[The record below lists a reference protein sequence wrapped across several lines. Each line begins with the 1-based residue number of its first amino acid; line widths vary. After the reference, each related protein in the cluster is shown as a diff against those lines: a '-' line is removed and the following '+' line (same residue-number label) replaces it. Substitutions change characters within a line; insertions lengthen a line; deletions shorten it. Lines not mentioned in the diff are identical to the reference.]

1 MNNRFLGPKFT
12 ITRRSFLAQLT
23 ALSAALTGPRHLWG
37 AMRKQLLGSADG
49 QTGKTLKW
57 SLKPGPLMTRWSSLV
72 DPQMP
77 HPFYPR
83 PQLVRRQWLNLNGI
97 WEYQP
102 GGTADEEPPFG
113 KSLAGAILVP
123 YPVESALSGVME
135 HHDRL
140 WYRRLL
146 TVPAAWHGKQIMLH
160 FGGVD
165 YESEVFVNGKRVG
178 LHRGGYDPF
187 SYDITS
193 FLTGVDGNENKD
205 ELIVRVYD
213 PTESGGQP
221 RGKQN
226 TKPRGITYT
235 PTTGIWQTVWLEPV
249 DPLSIEGLTMIPDID
264 RGLLNLT
271 VGTAKAHGNGT
282 VEIKVKAGQSVVST
296 LSAATDK
303 EVAVPVPNA
312 HLWSPDDPFLYSLE
326 LTLKQGNRV
335 VDKVSSYFGMRK
347 THVGDVDGQK
357 KLLLNNKFVFQL
369 GPLDQGF
376 WPDGIYTPPTD
387 DAMKNDIVQMKAMG
401 FNMVRK
407 HIKVEP
413 ARWYYWADTLG
424 LLVWQDMPSADSYPG
439 KAFVPPPVEKDEFET
454 ELKRM
459 IETHKNSPSI
469 VLWTIFNEGQGQFD
483 TERLVDIARGLDK
496 SRPINEASG
505 GQIMGFGDI
514 NDVHSYPQPAVRPS
528 NGRQALA
535 CGEFGGIGYLIPEHS
550 WEKSGHGY
558 VEVDTSTD
566 LLYLYAEYIAE
577 VKVMRDSRN
586 LSAAVYTELTDVMT
600 EVNGLLTYDRVA
612 KVPVEK
618 IREVNTF
625 HFPAPTYKAIV
636 PTSDKE
642 GQIWKY
648 TFEKPNEMWSNK
660 EYDDSKWSQGPG
672 AFGDQEDHL
681 GTKWATPDLW
691 LRRHFNPGALTADQV
706 GNLVI
711 TEARQ
716 GSVEMYINGQKID
729 PERGNMRDNELK
741 YEHRPISSS
750 VRQAVLPNADNVIAV
765 HCHSNGPQHYFD
777 AGLAIRVS
785 LNLFVY
791 QTVRTDDVGQS
802 ASVRCF
808 DKPASFVG
816 L

>member
-1 MNNRFLGPKFT
+1 MKNRSNEPKFA
-12 ITRRSFLAQLT
+12 ITRRAFLGHLT
-23 ALSAALTGPRHLWG
+23 AVSALLTSRPRLLWG
-37 AMRKQLLGSADG
+37 AMREHVFGFGSEPG
-49 QTGKTLKW
+49 QAGKARNW
-57 SLKPGPLMTRWSSLV
+57 SPKTGPLMTRWSSLV
-72 DPQMP
+72 DPQAP
-77 HPFYPR
+77 HPLYPR
-83 PQLVRRQWLNLNGI
+83 PQLVRRDWLNLNGI

-102 GGTADEEPPFG
+102 GSAAGEAPPVG
-113 KSLAGAILVP
+113 KPLTSSILVP
-123 YPVESALSGVME
+123 YPVESALSGIME
-135 HHDRL
+135 HHERL
-140 WYRRLL
+140 WYRRSL
-146 TVPAAWHGKQIMLH
+146 TIPPAWRGKQIILH
-160 FGGVD
+160 FGAVD
-165 YESEVFVNGKRVG
+165 YESEVFVNGQSVG

-187 SYDITS
+187 SFNITS
-193 FLTGVDGNENKD
+193 YLNKEGQA

-249 DPLSIEGLTMIPDID
+249 GPSYIERLTMIPDID
-264 RGLLNLT
+264 RSLLHLT
-271 VGTAKAHGNGT
+271 VGTAKARGGGT
-282 VEIKVKAGQSVVST
+282 VEIKVRAGQAVVST
-296 LSAATDK
+296 SSAAPDK
-303 EVAVPVPNA
+303 EVEVAVPNA

-335 VDKVSSYFGMRK
+335 VDRVSSYFGMRK
-347 THVGDVDGQK
+347 THVGDIDGQK

-387 DAMKNDIVQMKAMG
+387 EAMKNDIVQMKAMG

-424 LLVWQDMPSADSYPG
+424 LLVWQDMPSANSYPG
-439 KAFVPPPVEKDEFET
+439 KAFVPPPVEKGEFES

-483 TERLVDIARGLDK
+483 TGRLVDIVRSLDK

-505 GQIMGFGDI
+505 GEIKGFGDI

-528 NGRQALA
+528 NGKQALA

-550 WEKSGHGY
+550 WKKSGRGY
-558 VEVDTSTD
+558 VEVDTATD

-577 VKVMRDSRN
+577 VKIMRDSRN

-600 EVNGLLTYDRVA
+600 EVNGLMTYDRIA
-612 KVPVEK
+612 KIPPEK

-636 PTSDKE
+636 PASEKN
-642 GQIWKY
+642 GQVWGY
-648 TFEKPNEMWSNK
+648 TFEKPNEMWSSK
-660 EYDDSKWSQGPG
+660 EYDDAQWSQGPG
-672 AFGDQEDHL
+672 AFGDHGDHV
-681 GTKWATPDLW
+681 GTRWNTPDLW
-691 LRRHFNPGALTADQV
+691 LRRHFNPGALTADQLD
-706 GNLVI
+706 NLVI

-729 PERGNMRDNELK
+729 PERGNMRDKKLK

-750 VRQAVLPNADNVIAV
+750 VRQAVLPNGDNVIAV
-765 HCHSNGPQHYFD
+765 HCHSNGAPQFFD
-777 AGLAIRVS
+777 AGLAIRI
-785 LNLFVY
+785 
-791 QTVRTDDVGQS
+791 
-802 ASVRCF
+802 
-808 DKPASFVG
+808 P
-816 L
+816 